1 MTKSEP
7 LQRCTTIRTIAVR
20 FRCEACSSY
29 RYLDMSIFTYIVALV
44 VCVVFVPVNGLVSVS
59 QYRPMRAGAAAPAPR
74 TNQFMWSQ
82 LDDDTKDTGIRS
94 KEAYRDEIQ
103 ALVADLTSLSRRDT
117 IVGSAAVVGALPFLW
132 NQMGPSHMGA
142 LSPTTIGVS
151 RAALQGDAI
160 VRNLWLS
167 RLSYP
172 VLIVALETGLFE
184 ALNAQSLTKDEL
196 GRRMTPNL
204 KGQGRVLEAMVAVL
218 ASLELLQVSNDKVS
232 LTEAGR
238 AVLVQDSPFFWGSQ
252 LLAADGLTSSLRR
265 ALHTEDRPVKE
276 YAGHSDATIG
286 SFIDSMQ
293 AHGSVTA
300 QATALALEPFIGP
313 RAPVPARR
321 VLDMAGGSGCFAAAL
336 ASRGIPVTLADLPPV
351 VTRWQQQRN
360 RNDRRTVAL
369 MNAVPADLFV
379 PATWPVGPD
388 VHLLANVVHD
398 WGSAQVMSILQA
410 SRAALQASSATQANG
425 TVADQNGRP
434 QYRLIVVEQLLSN
447 DRAGPLPAALASVSM
462 LLGDW
467 RTGKQYSYAELEH
480 YLKQAGFSRVELG
493 PQCGDFH
500 TAVIATL

>member
-1 MTKSEP
+1 LHHNSI
-7 LQRCTTIRTIAVR
+7 IRGSRSLESASKQS
-20 FRCEACSSY
+20 A
-29 RYLDMSIFTYIVALV
+29 YLKMLIFTSFVALLMYV
-44 VCVVFVPVNGLVSVS
+44 VSIPVNGLVSVS
-59 QYRPMRAGAAAPAPR
+59 QYRPMRAAAPR
-74 TNQFMWSQ
+74 TGQFMWSQ

-94 KEAYRDEIQ
+94 KEAYRDDFQ

-117 IVGSAAVVGALPFLW
+117 IVGSAAVLGALPFLW
-132 NQMGPSHMGA
+132 NQVGPSRIGGA
-142 LSPTTIGVS
+142 LSSATSSTTSTAIGVS
-151 RAALQGDAI
+151 QAALQGDAI

-184 ALNAQSLTKDEL
+184 ALKAKSLSKDEL

-238 AVLVQDSPFFWGSQ
+238 AVLVQGSPFFWGSQ

-300 QATALALEPFIGP
+300 QATAMALEPLIGS
-313 RAPVPARR
+313 RAPIPARR
-321 VLDMAGGSGCFAAAL
+321 VLDMAGGSGCFATAL

-351 VTRWQQQRN
+351 VSRWQQRN
-360 RNDRRTVAL
+360 RHNSDRTVTAR
-369 MNAVPADLFV
+369 MDAVPADLFV
-379 PATWPVGPD
+379 PGTWPVGPD

-398 WGSAQVMSILQA
+398 WGSEQVLSILQA
-410 SRAALQASSATQANG
+410 SRAALQASAARANG
-425 TVADQNGRP
+425 TDVDQNGRP
-434 QYRLIVVEQLLSN
+434 LYRLIVVEQLLSN
-447 DRAGPLPAALASVSM
+447 DRAGPLLPALASVSM

-467 RTGKQYSYAELEH
+467 RTGKQYSYVELEQ
-480 YLKQAGFSRVELG
+480 YLKQAGFGRVELG

-500 TAVIATL
+500 SAVIATL